1 MLVNKSILTC
11 FAVSML
17 LACGILV
24 SCASEEFIQPQST
37 ASDNTTRELA
47 PYFKRPTSAE
57 LPPDANGFI
66 QRWLLLEPIPQSI
79 RSNRQLTDSFVQGA
93 IKKEYFPDQFIIV
106 PKDGDKVSVG
116 ETEFIWH
123 AVDAS
128 RYDVNL
134 YSFARALGKP
144 TFNVLFWAV
153 TIVDCPRDISGV
165 RLAVGSNSASIW
177 WLNGKEVIDLYGDR
191 HMLVDDG
198 VSKRLALKKG
208 KNVLRCAV
216 INGPGLS
223 DFCARFLDQ
232 EDKPLK
238 SFNVSVSEKGK

>member
-24 SCASEEFIQPQST
+24 SCAFEESIQPQST
-37 ASDNTTRELA
+37 ASDNTAREVA

-153 TIVDCPRDISGV
+153 TIVDCPEEIRDV
-165 RLAVGSNSASIW
+165 RLAVGSNAASIW
-177 WLNGKEVIDLYGDR
+177 WVDGMEVIGIYGDR
-191 HMLVDDG
+191 HMVIDDG
-198 VSKRLALKKG
+198 VSGRLSLKKG
-208 KNVLRCAV
+208 QNVVRCAV
-216 INGPGLS
+216 LNSPGVS
-223 DFCARFLDQ
+223 DICARFLDAKHRPVRGFTVNL
-232 EDKPLK
+232 EDTAR
-238 SFNVSVSEKGK
+238 